1 MDDRTV
7 GLVLR
12 ALRRRRGWRQRD
24 LADAVGCSQ
33 GLISAVERGH
43 LDGVT
48 VARLRSVF
56 GALDA
61 RVLVEPRWRGAELD
75 RLVDAAHADIVEAVA
90 KRLERDGWTVVVELT
105 YAVGAERG
113 SIDLVALLSARR
125 AAIVCEIKSDVP
137 GAEATGRKLDEKGR
151 LAPGI
156 IRERFGW
163 TPEHLAVVLV
173 LPEVPR
179 LRRLLT
185 GPAAVLARMFPVDGW
200 AVARWLRAPAGR
212 LAATWFLSNISVRN
226 PRRVRWPDPGRR
238 VAAARPSVVAPSV
251 DAGDDE
257 PTVTILR

>member
-1 MDDRTV
+1 MDDRAV

-24 LADAVGCSQ
+24 LADRAGCSQ

-61 RVLVEPRWRGAELD
+61 RVVVEPRWRGAELD

-90 KRLERDGWTVVVELT
+90 KRLERDGWRVVVELT

-113 SIDLVALLSARR
+113 SIDLVALLPARR
-125 AAIVCEIKSDVP
+125 AAIVCEVKSDVP
-137 GAEATGRKLDEKGR
+137 GAEATGRKVDEKGR

-163 TPEHLAVVLV
+163 TPEHLAVVLI

-179 LRRLLT
+179 LRRLLA
-185 GPAAVLARMFPVDGW
+185 GPAAALARMFPVDGR
-200 AVARWLRAPAGR
+200 AVARWLRQPDGR
-212 LAATWFLSNISVRN
+212 LAATWFLANISVRN
-226 PRRVRWPDPGRR
+226 PRRVRRPDLGRR
-238 VAAARPSVVAPSV
+238 MVISPSQAVTASV
-251 DAGDDE
+251 DSGEDE
-257 PTVTILR
+257 PTMTILR